1 MDLILKFLSPIH
13 TPIYYI
19 YFSTMYMMKETIEN
33 EDLALL
39 SDIPNIL
46 LAIWQQACVLCLAS
60 VTCDQC
66 FITAIMLYILPL

>member
-1 MDLILKFLSPIH
+1 
-13 TPIYYI
+13 
-19 YFSTMYMMKETIEN
+19 MYMMKETIEN